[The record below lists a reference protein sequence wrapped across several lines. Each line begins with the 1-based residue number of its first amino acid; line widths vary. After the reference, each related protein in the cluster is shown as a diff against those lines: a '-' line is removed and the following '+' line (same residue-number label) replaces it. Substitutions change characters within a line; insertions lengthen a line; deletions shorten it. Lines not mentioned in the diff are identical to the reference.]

1 MKKTFLI
8 TALATL
14 SFAISP
20 YVKGY
25 RLYIRYVKHTPP
37 RELKA
42 PYLLKKL
49 NITSLNELNREI
61 DSGEI
66 VKKLEKSTQKLLKVC
81 KKLSQKTKKQLKCFL
96 IQFLKEKFPRD
107 VFNLRKL

>member
-66 VKKLEKSTQKLLKVC
+66 VKKLEKINPKAAKGLQKALSKDKKAVKVFLDSIFEG
-81 KKLSQKTKKQLKCFL
+81 KIPPGCF
-96 IQFLKEKFPRD
+96 
-107 VFNLRKL
+107 